1 MGKHRHSKDR
11 LFVTQ
16 TEHKEE
22 WGGKKDPTTH
32 PLPKLSF
39 NYCPLSLQPIQDAVC
54 TIDGHMFDIVNI
66 VPFVKQC
73 GKNPVTGKP
82 LKLEDLIKLTIH
94 KDNAGDMI
102 CPVSMKVFTDS
113 TKIVAIKSSGQVYAA
128 STVEELNKKPKFF
141 YDLVTSRPL
150 T

>member
-22 WGGKKDPTTH
+22 WGGKKDPSTC

-39 NYCPLSLQPIQDAVC
+39 NFCPLSLQPIKDPVC
-54 TIDGHMFDIVNI
+54 TPDGTMFDIVNI
-66 VPFVKQC
+66 VPFIKQFR
-73 GKNPVTGKP
+73 KNPVNGSP
-82 LKLEDLIKLTIH
+82 LKLDDLIQLQLF
-94 KDNAGDMI
+94 KDEEDNFI
-102 CPVSMKVFTDS
+102 CPVSRKVFTDS
-113 TKIVAIKSSGQVYAA
+113 SKIVAIKTSGIVYAA

-141 YDLVTSRPL
+141 FDLVTSKFF
-150 T
+150 

>member
-22 WGGKKDPTTH
+22 WGGKKDPATS

-39 NYCPLSLQPIQDAVC
+39 NYCPLSLQPIKDPVC
-54 TIDGHMFDIVNI
+54 APDGTMFDIVNI
-66 VPFVKQC
+66 VPFLKEF

-82 LKLEDLIKLTIH
+82 LKIEELIRLTIH
-94 KDNAGDMI
+94 RDNENNMI
-102 CPVSMKVFTDS
+102 CPVSMKVFTDA
-113 TKIVAIKSSGQVYAA
+113 TKIVAIKTSGQVYAA
-128 STVEELNKKPKFF
+128 STVEELNRKPKFF
-141 YDLVTSRPL
+141 FDLMTSKFV
-150 T
+150 